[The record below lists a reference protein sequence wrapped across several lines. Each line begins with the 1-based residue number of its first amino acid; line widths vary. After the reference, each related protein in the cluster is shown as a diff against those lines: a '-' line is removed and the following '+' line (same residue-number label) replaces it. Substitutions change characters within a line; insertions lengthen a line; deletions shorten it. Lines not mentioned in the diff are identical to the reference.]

1 MNYTGGKDMELILP
15 EIYKQFEGTE
25 LWNAVSQCLDDL
37 VENQDI
43 YLTTQK
49 EYVVGYICKRFNEID
64 VL

>member
-1 MNYTGGKDMELILP
+1 MALILP

-25 LWNAVSQCLDDL
+25 LWNVVSQCLDDL

-43 YLTTQK
+43 DITTQK
-49 EYVVGYICKRFNEID
+49 EYVAGYICKRINEMD